1 MDRFDL
7 EVKLST
13 SEAGVLTG
21 YASLFNDEP
30 DSYGD
35 VIAKGAFARSLAQ
48 HKAAGTVPLMLWHHD
63 LAEPI
68 GIWLDVREDSAG
80 LVVTGRLIL
89 ETRRGQEAY
98 ALLKAGAL
106 NGLSIGYRTRASDPR
121 PGGGRIL
128 KDVDLYEISL
138 VTIPAATRAR
148 ITSVKNAAMGA
159 AHERRNSMDRNE
171 QNPAPEAGDTDIEER
186 VTAIEESVA
195 GIDTRLKAVEASIT
209 DVAKSASRIE
219 QKLNRPGGIA
229 PEVKSAPAELEGKA
243 FGSFLRR
250 GLERMDPLEA
260 KALTV
265 SADTA
270 GGYLVPDQFQ
280 RELIK
285 NLVLFSPMRQL
296 ARISQA
302 SSSSI
307 LLPKRTGTLTAKW
320 EGETDDRDSTQ
331 PSYGQQT
338 LTVYELGCYVDISN
352 QLLEDS
358 AFNMEAELSS
368 DFAEEF
374 GRAEGAAFING
385 TGAGQPSGLLNTAGI
400 TALEAAA
407 ANAITA
413 DELIDLFH
421 ALPGFY
427 AANGTWIMNR
437 STIGVVRKLKNASG
451 DYLWRD
457 SLAEGNPPTILGRPV
472 VEMPDMPDLGAGTVP
487 VAFGDFRQGFRIF
500 DRVSLSVLRDPYSIQ
515 TKGQVRFHARR
526 RVAGGVVK
534 AEAIKF
540 LRMAA
545 A

>member
-7 EVKLST
+7 EVKLSA

-35 VIAKGAFARSLAQ
+35 VIAKGAFTRSLAQ

-63 LAEPI
+63 LSEPI
-68 GIWLDVREDSAG
+68 GVWLDVREDGAG
-80 LVVTGRLIL
+80 LAVTGRLIL

-106 NGLSIGYRTRASDPR
+106 NGLSIGYRTRASEPR

-128 KDVDLYEISL
+128 KDVDLFEISL
-138 VTIPAATRAR
+138 VTIPAASRAR
-148 ITSVKNAAMGA
+148 ITGVKNAAMGA
-159 AHERRNSMDRNE
+159 AHGGNGNMDKK
-171 QNPAPEAGDTDIEER
+171 QKDDAPTTGETDIEAR
-186 VTAIEESVA
+186 VTAIEESVT
-195 GIDTRLKAVEASIT
+195 GIDTRLKAVEASIS

-229 PEVKSAPAELEGKA
+229 HEVKAAPGELEGKA
-243 FGSFLRR
+243 FGSFLRH
-250 GLERMDPLEA
+250 GIERMDPLEA

-265 SADTA
+265 ATDTA
-270 GGYLVPDQFQ
+270 GGYLVPDQFHK
-280 RELIK
+280 ELIK

-302 SSSSI
+302 SSTSI

-320 EGETDDRDSTQ
+320 EGETDDRDGTQ

-338 LTVYELGCYVDISN
+338 LTVYELACYVDVSN

-358 AFNMEAELSS
+358 AFDMEAELSA

-385 TGAGQPSGLLNTAGI
+385 TGSGQPTGLLATSGI
-400 TALEAAA
+400 TGVTAAA
-407 ANAITA
+407 TTAFTA
-413 DELIDLFH
+413 DELIDLYH
-421 ALPGFY
+421 SLPGFY

-437 STIGVVRKLKNASG
+437 STIGAIRKLKTSGG

-457 SLAEGNPPTILGRPV
+457 SLVEGNPPTILGRPV
-472 VEMPDMPDLGAGTVP
+472 VEMPDMPDPAAGTIP
-487 VAFGDFRQGFRIF
+487 IAFGDFRQGFRIF

-534 AEAIKF
+534 PEAIKF
-540 LRMAA
+540 LKMKAS
-545 A
+545 